1 MIDYEVL
8 VQTIA
13 DWKAGVRPTAPTPP
27 PRPSLGEPQ
36 QVEEVSSG
44 VVDLDEDVPFTAE
57 DDVDSGYEEPSYD
70 QPQDSGQYDPDQYD
84 QGY

>member
-27 PRPSLGEPQ
+27 PRPSLGAPQ
-36 QVEEVSSG
+36 QVDEVSSD
-44 VVDLDEDVPFTAE
+44 VVDLDEDVGFSPE
-57 DDVDSGYEEPSYD
+57 DDEDSAYEEPAYD
-70 QPQDSGQYDPDQYD
+70 QAQDPDQYD
-84 QGY
+84 HGY